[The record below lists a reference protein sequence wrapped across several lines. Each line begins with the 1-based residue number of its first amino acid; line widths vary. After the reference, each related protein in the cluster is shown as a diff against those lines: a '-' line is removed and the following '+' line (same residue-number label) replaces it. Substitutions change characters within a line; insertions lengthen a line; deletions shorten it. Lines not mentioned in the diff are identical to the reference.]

1 MGRKKVLEKR
11 LARLQNKINE
21 LTARSQ
27 AEDVTVEEL
36 RSIQFRMNEIREDIE
51 DVQEELDA
59 LTAEGGD
66 PESNPT
72 NEPPVEPTTQQRSQP
87 PVAGEPVNG
96 AVVRGMFGQ
105 QTTITGATGNEDP
118 YATTEYRM
126 AFKEYVQRGT
136 PIPANLNP
144 RMEQRAGG
152 DLGPTVAADLGM
164 IIPTTIM
171 NEFITKVSKVYG
183 QLYSK
188 VRKLNIQGGVKFPI
202 SDLKA
207 NFKWITETTVSD
219 RQKAG
224 DIKEYIEFSYNIGEI
239 RVSQTLLSQVVTLA
253 MFEQEIVRIM
263 LEAYVEA
270 MDKGIM
276 SGSGAGQMLGILNDT
291 RVTSNPGHT
300 IEFTAAE
307 FSDWE
312 KWRKKLFS
320 IIPLS
325 KRGQGEFIFTAGT
338 VEANLLTMKDANN
351 RPIFKEATELNVGES
366 ATSGRFYGREVTL
379 VEPDIVADFETAG
392 SGDVV
397 GIYWIPND
405 YAINTNLAF
414 GMKRYFDENK
424 NEWVNK
430 GLTIVDGKML
440 DVSGCYIIKK
450 K

>member
-11 LARLQNKINE
+11 LARLQAKKTKLTERAMASQDANEVRSINE
-21 LTARSQ
+21 QLTDINDEI
-27 AEDVTVEEL
+27 AET
-36 RSIQFRMNEIREDIE
+36 
-51 DVQEELDA
+51 QEEIDA
-59 LTAEGGD
+59 INEEGEGGD
-66 PESNPT
+66 PTSNTGEGGDP
-72 NEPPVEPTTQQRSQP
+72 TQQRSNP
-87 PVAGEPVNG
+87 PVGAQHVNNG
-96 AVVRGMFGQ
+96 IPLATFGQ
-105 QTTITGATGNEDP
+105 QTNMTGQRSNEDP
-118 YATTEYRM
+118 YASMEYRM
-126 AFKEYVQRGT
+126 AFKDYVQRGT
-136 PIPANLNP
+136 PIPTNLI
-144 RMEQRAGG
+144 QRAGG
-152 DLGPTVAADLGM
+152 DPGPTVAADLGM

-171 NEFITKVSKVYG
+171 NEFIKKVSKVYG

-239 RVSQTLLSQVVTLA
+239 RVSQTLLSQVVTLSL
-253 MFEQEIVRIM
+253 FEEEIVRIM
-263 LEAYVEA
+263 VEAYVEA
-270 MDKGIM
+270 MDKGIIA
-276 SGSGAGQMLGILNDT
+276 GTGAGQMLGILKDT
-291 RVTSNPGHT
+291 RVTTQEGHT

-338 VEANLLTMKDANN
+338 VEADLLTMKDANN

-379 VEPDIVADFETAG
+379 VEPDIVADFETAS

-397 GIYWIPND
+397 GLYWIPND

-414 GMKRYFDENK
+414 GMKRYFDEEK

>member
-1 MGRKKVLEKR
+1 MGRKKILEKR
-11 LARLQNKINE
+11 LARLQAKKTKLTERALASQDAAEVRSINE
-21 LTARSQ
+21 ELS
-27 AEDVTVEEL
+27 ELNEE
-36 RSIQFRMNEIREDIE
+36 INET
-51 DVQEELDA
+51 QEEIDA
-59 LTAEGGD
+59 ISEEGEGGD
-66 PESNPT
+66 PASNPAEGGT
-72 NEPPVEPTTQQRSQP
+72 DPQQRSAVPANAQL
-87 PVAGEPVNG
+87 VNG
-96 AVVRGMFGQ
+96 GISLGSFGQ
-105 QTTITGATGNEDP
+105 QTGQQRSNDDP
-118 YATTEYRM
+118 YATLEYRT
-126 AFKEYVQRGT
+126 AFKDYVQRGT
-136 PIPANLNP
+136 PIPSELI
-144 RMEQRAGG
+144 QRAGG
-152 DLGPTVAADLGM
+152 DPGPTVAADLGM

-171 NEFITKVSKVYG
+171 NEFIEKVSKVYG
-183 QLYSK
+183 RLYSK

-239 RVSQTLLSQVVTLA
+239 RVSQTLLSQVVTLPL
-253 MFEQEIVRIM
+253 FEQEIVRIM
-263 LEAYVEA
+263 VEAYVEA
-270 MDKGIM
+270 MDKGII
-276 SGSGAGQMLGILNDT
+276 SGTGAGQMLGILNDT
-291 RVTSNPGHT
+291 RVTTNTGHT

-338 VEANLLTMKDANN
+338 VESNLLTMKDANN
-351 RPIFKEATELNVGES
+351 RPVFREATDLSIGES
-366 ATSGRFYGREVTL
+366 ATSGRFYGREVTM
-379 VEPDIVADFETAG
+379 VEPDIVADFDTAT
-392 SGDVV
+392 SGHVV
-397 GIYWIPND
+397 GLYWIPND

-414 GMKRYFDENK
+414 GMKRYFDEEK

-440 DVSGCYIIKK
+440 DVAGCYIIKK

>member
-11 LARLQNKINE
+11 LARLQAKKTKLTERAMASQDVNEVRSINE
-21 LTARSQ
+21 QLT
-27 AEDVTVEEL
+27 DVNEE
-36 RSIQFRMNEIREDIE
+36 ITET
-51 DVQEELDA
+51 QEEIDA
-59 LTAEGGD
+59 IDTEPQGG
-66 PESNPT
+66 PEPQVDLN
-72 NEPPVEPTTQQRSQP
+72 QQRSNP
-87 PVAGEPVNG
+87 PVNAQHVNSG
-96 AVVRGMFGQ
+96 IPLATYGQ
-105 QTTITGATGNEDP
+105 QTGMSQQRSNEDP
-118 YATTEYRM
+118 YGTMEYRM
-126 AFKEYVQRGT
+126 AFKDYVQRGT
-136 PIPANLNP
+136 PIPANLI
-144 RMEQRAGG
+144 QRAGG
-152 DLGPTVAADLGM
+152 DAGPTVAADLGM

-171 NEFITKVSKVYG
+171 NEFIKKVSKVYG

-188 VRKLNIQGGVKFPI
+188 VRKLNIQGGIKFPI
-202 SDLKA
+202 SDLEA
-207 NFKWITETTVSD
+207 SFKWITETTVSD

-239 RVSQTLLSQVVTLA
+239 RVSQTLLSQVVTLP
-253 MFEQEIVRIM
+253 MFEEEIVRIM
-263 LEAYVEA
+263 VEAYVEA

-276 SGSGAGQMLGILNDT
+276 DGTGNGQMLGILKDT
-291 RVTSNPGHT
+291 RVTTNKGHT

-351 RPIFKEATELNVGES
+351 RPIFKEATELNVGDS

-379 VEPDIVADFETAG
+379 VEPDIVADFETAA

-397 GIYWIPND
+397 GLYWIPTD

-414 GMKRYFDENK
+414 GMKRYFDEEK

-440 DVSGCYIIKK
+440 DVAGCYIIKK

>member
-1 MGRKKVLEKR
+1 MRKKILEKR
-11 LARLQNKINE
+11 LKRLQAKKTTLTQRALASNDAAEVRSINAE
-21 LTARSQ
+21 LADLNDEIAETQEEIDALPDEPEADPNGEGEQRSNPPANAQLVNGIPLASFTQPQ
-27 AEDVTVEEL
+27 AE
-36 RSIQFRMNEIREDIE
+36 
-51 DVQEELDA
+51 
-59 LTAEGGD
+59 
-66 PESNPT
+66 
-72 NEPPVEPTTQQRSQP
+72 QR
-87 PVAGEPVNG
+87 
-96 AVVRGMFGQ
+96 
-105 QTTITGATGNEDP
+105 GNEDP
-118 YATTEYRM
+118 YATMEYRT
-126 AFKEYVQRGT
+126 AFKNYVQKGT
-136 PIPANLNP
+136 PIPSNLI
-144 RMEQRAGG
+144 QRAGG
-152 DLGPTVAADLGM
+152 DAGPTVAADLGM

-239 RVSQTLLSQVVTLA
+239 RVSQTLLSQVVALQ
-253 MFEQEIVRIM
+253 MFEDEIVRIM
-263 LEAYVEA
+263 VEAYVEA

-276 SGSGAGQMLGILNDT
+276 KGTGNGQMLGILNDT
-291 RVTSNPGHT
+291 RVTSQTNHI

-307 FSDWE
+307 FADWE

-320 IIPLS
+320 IIPLK

-351 RPIFKEATELNVGES
+351 RPLFREATELNVGES
-366 ATSGRFYGREVTL
+366 ATSGRFYGREVTM
-379 VEPDIVADFETAG
+379 VEPDIVADFETAA

-397 GIYWIPND
+397 GLYWIPND
-405 YAINTNLAF
+405 YAINTQMTF
-414 GMKRYFDENK
+414 GMKRYFDEEK

-440 DVSGCYIIKK
+440 DVAGCYLIKK

>member
-1 MGRKKVLEKR
+1 MGRKKILEKR
-11 LARLQNKINE
+11 LARLQAKKTKLTERALASQDAAEVRSINE
-21 LTARSQ
+21 ELS
-27 AEDVTVEEL
+27 ELNEE
-36 RSIQFRMNEIREDIE
+36 INET
-51 DVQEELDA
+51 QEEIDA
-59 LTAEGGD
+59 IKDDTRGGDPTSNPAEGGTD
-66 PESNPT
+66 P
-72 NEPPVEPTTQQRSQP
+72 QQRSAVPTNAQF
-87 PVAGEPVNG
+87 VNG
-96 AVVRGMFGQ
+96 GISLGSFTQQTGQ
-105 QTTITGATGNEDP
+105 QRNNDDP
-118 YATTEYRM
+118 YATLEYRT
-126 AFKEYVQRGT
+126 AFKDYVQRGT
-136 PIPANLNP
+136 PIPSELI
-144 RMEQRAGG
+144 QRAGG
-152 DLGPTVAADLGM
+152 DPGPTVAADLGT

-171 NEFITKVSKVYG
+171 NEFIEKVSKVYG

-224 DIKEYIEFSYNIGEI
+224 DSKEYIEFSYNIGEI
-239 RVSQTLLSQVVTLA
+239 RVSQTLLSQVVTLSL
-253 MFEQEIVRIM
+253 FEQEIVRIM
-263 LEAYVEA
+263 VEAYVEA

-276 SGSGAGQMLGILNDT
+276 SGTGAGQMLGILNDT
-291 RVTSNPGHT
+291 RVTTNAGHT

-338 VEANLLTMKDANN
+338 VESNLLTMKDANN
-351 RPIFKEATELNVGES
+351 RPVFREATDLSIGES
-366 ATSGRFYGREVTL
+366 ATSGRFYGREVTM
-379 VEPDIVADFETAG
+379 VEPDIVADFDTAT
-392 SGDVV
+392 SGQVV
-397 GIYWIPND
+397 GVYWIPND

-414 GMKRYFDENK
+414 GMKRYFDEEK

-440 DVSGCYIIKK
+440 DVAGCYIIKK

>member
-1 MGRKKVLEKR
+1 MGRKKILEKR
-11 LARLQNKINE
+11 LARLQAKKTKLTERALASQDAAEVRSINE
-21 LTARSQ
+21 ELT
-27 AEDVTVEEL
+27 ELNEE
-36 RSIQFRMNEIREDIE
+36 INET
-51 DVQEELDA
+51 QEEIDA
-59 LTAEGGD
+59 IDDDTRGGDPASNTAEGG
-66 PESNPT
+66 T
-72 NEPPVEPTTQQRSQP
+72 EPQQRSAVPTNAQH
-87 PVAGEPVNG
+87 VNG
-96 AVVRGMFGQ
+96 GIAVATYSQQTGQ
-105 QTTITGATGNEDP
+105 QRSNDDP
-118 YATTEYRM
+118 YGTMEYRM
-126 AFKEYVQRGT
+126 AFKDYVQRGT
-136 PIPANLNP
+136 PIPANLI
-144 RMEQRAGG
+144 QRVGG
-152 DLGPTVAADLGM
+152 DPGPTVAADLGM

-239 RVSQTLLSQVVTLA
+239 RVSQTLLSQVVTLS
-253 MFEQEIVRIM
+253 MFEEEIVRIM
-263 LEAYVEA
+263 VEAYVEA

-276 SGSGAGQMLGILNDT
+276 SGTGAGQMLGILKDT
-291 RVTSNPGHT
+291 RVTTQEGHT

-312 KWRKKLFS
+312 KWRKKLFA

-325 KRGQGEFIFTAGT
+325 KRGQGEFVFTAGT

-379 VEPDIVADFETAG
+379 VEPDIVADFETAA

-397 GIYWIPND
+397 GLYWIPND

-414 GMKRYFDENK
+414 GMKRYFDEEK

>member
-1 MGRKKVLEKR
+1 MGRKKILEKR
-11 LARLQNKINE
+11 LARLQAKKTKLTERALASQDAAEVRSINE
-21 LTARSQ
+21 ELT
-27 AEDVTVEEL
+27 ELNEE
-36 RSIQFRMNEIREDIE
+36 INET
-51 DVQEELDA
+51 QEEIDA
-59 LTAEGGD
+59 IDDDTRGGDPASNTAEGG
-66 PESNPT
+66 T
-72 NEPPVEPTTQQRSQP
+72 EPQQRSAVPTNAQH
-87 PVAGEPVNG
+87 VNG
-96 AVVRGMFGQ
+96 GIAVATYSQQTGQ
-105 QTTITGATGNEDP
+105 QRSNDDP
-118 YATTEYRM
+118 YGTMEYRM
-126 AFKEYVQRGT
+126 AFKDYVQRGT
-136 PIPANLNP
+136 PIPANLI
-144 RMEQRAGG
+144 QRAGG
-152 DLGPTVAADLGM
+152 DPGPTVAADLGM

-207 NFKWITETTVSD
+207 NFKWITEKTVSD

-239 RVSQTLLSQVVTLA
+239 RVSQTLLSQVVTLS
-253 MFEQEIVRIM
+253 MFEEEIVRIM
-263 LEAYVEA
+263 VEAYVEA

-276 SGSGAGQMLGILNDT
+276 NGTGAGQMLGILKDT
-291 RVTSNPGHT
+291 RVTTQEGHT

-312 KWRKKLFS
+312 KWRKKLFA

-325 KRGQGEFIFTAGT
+325 KRGQGEFVFTAGT

-351 RPIFKEATELNVGES
+351 RPIFKEATELDVGES
-366 ATSGRFYGREVTL
+366 ATSGRFYGRKVTL
-379 VEPDIVADFETAG
+379 VEPDIVADFETAA

-397 GIYWIPND
+397 GLYWIPND

-414 GMKRYFDENK
+414 GMKRYFDEEK

>member
-1 MGRKKVLEKR
+1 MRKKVLEKR
-11 LARLQNKINE
+11 LARLQAKKNTLTQRALASQDANEVRSINE
-21 LTARSQ
+21 ELSDVN
-27 AEDVTVEEL
+27 AEIEET
-36 RSIQFRMNEIREDIE
+36 
-51 DVQEELDA
+51 QEEIA
-59 LTAEGGD
+59 AINEEEKGGD
-66 PESNPT
+66 PTSNPDEGGNT
-72 NEPPVEPTTQQRSQP
+72 SADQQRSNP
-87 PVAGEPVNG
+87 PANAQFVNG
-96 AVVRGMFGQ
+96 GIPLASFAQ
-105 QTTITGATGNEDP
+105 QTGMSQQRSNEDP
-118 YATTEYRM
+118 YGTMEYRQ
-126 AFKEYVQRGT
+126 AFKDYVQRGT

-152 DLGPTVAADLGM
+152 DPGPTVAADLGM

-171 NEFITKVSKVYG
+171 NEFIKSVSKVYG

-207 NFKWITETTVSD
+207 NFKWITETTTSD

-239 RVSQTLLSQVVTLA
+239 RVSQTLLSQVVALQ
-253 MFEQEIVRIM
+253 MFEEEIVKIM
-263 LEAYVEA
+263 VAAYVEA

-276 SGSGAGQMLGILNDT
+276 NGTGTGQMLGILKDP
-291 RVTSNPGHT
+291 RVTENAGHT

-351 RPIFKEATELNVGES
+351 RPVFKEATELNVGES

-379 VEPDIVADFETAG
+379 VEPDIVADFDTAA

-397 GIYWIPND
+397 GLYWIPTD
-405 YAINTNLAF
+405 YAINTNLSF
-414 GMKRYFDENK
+414 GMKRYFDEEK

-440 DVSGCYIIKK
+440 DVAGCYIIKK

>member
-1 MGRKKVLEKR
+1 MGRKKALEKR
-11 LARLQNKINE
+11 MTRLQNKIND

-27 AEDVTVEEL
+27 ADDVTVEEL
-36 RSIQFRMNEIREDIE
+36 RSIQCRMNEIREDMQ
-51 DVQEELDA
+51 DVQDELDA
-59 LTAEGGD
+59 IE
-66 PESNPT
+66 E
-72 NEPPVEPTTQQRSQP
+72 EQRSQEP
-87 PVAGEPVNG
+87 EPEQRSQEPVNG
-96 AVVRGMFGQ
+96 GVVRGMFGQ
-105 QTTITGATGNEDP
+105 QTSISGQVTNPDP

-126 AFKEYVQRGT
+126 AFKDYVQRGT

-152 DLGPTVAADLGM
+152 DTGPTVAAELGM

-207 NFKWITETTVSD
+207 NFKWITETAVSE

-239 RVSQTLLSQVVTLA
+239 RVSQTLLSQVVSLS

-263 LEAYVEA
+263 VSAYVEA

-276 SGSGAGQMLGILNDT
+276 RGTGTGQMLGILNDT

-325 KRGQGEFIFTAGT
+325 KRGQGEFIFTSGT
-338 VEANLLTMKDANN
+338 VEANLLTMKDNNN
-351 RPIFKEATELNVGES
+351 RPIFREATELNVGES

-397 GIYWIPND
+397 GLYWIPSD
-405 YAINTNLAF
+405 YAINTNLTF
-414 GMKRYFDENK
+414 GMKRYFDEEK

>member
-1 MGRKKVLEKR
+1 MGRKKILEKR
-11 LARLQNKINE
+11 LARLKAKRDKLKERALASQDAAEVRSINE
-21 LTARSQ
+21 DLT
-27 AEDVTVEEL
+27 DL
-36 RSIQFRMNEIREDIE
+36 NDEITET
-51 DVQEELDA
+51 QEEIDA
-59 LTAEGGD
+59 IGDEPEGGD
-66 PESNPT
+66 PTPNSTEGGEQRSAVPT
-72 NEPPVEPTTQQRSQP
+72 NAQH
-87 PVAGEPVNG
+87 VNG
-96 AVVRGMFGQ
+96 GIVQGVYGQ
-105 QTTITGATGNEDP
+105 QTSMNQQRGAEDP
-118 YATTEYRM
+118 YGTMEYRT
-126 AFKEYVQRGT
+126 AFKNYVQKGT
-136 PIPANLNP
+136 PIPKDLI
-144 RMEQRAGG
+144 QRTGG
-152 DLGPTVAADLGM
+152 DPGPTVAADLGM

-171 NEFITKVSKVYG
+171 NEFIEKVSKVYG

-207 NFKWITETTVSD
+207 NFKWITETTVSE

-239 RVSQTLLSQVVTLA
+239 RVSQTLLSQVVTLS

-263 LEAYVEA
+263 VEAYVEA

-276 SGSGAGQMLGILNDT
+276 SGTGNGQMLGILNDT
-291 RVTSNPGHT
+291 RVTSQTDHI
-300 IEFTAAE
+300 IEFTAAQ

-312 KWRKKLFS
+312 QWRKKLFS

-338 VEANLLTMKDANN
+338 VEADLLTMKDANN

-366 ATSGRFYGREVTL
+366 ATAGRFYGREVTM
-379 VEPDIVADFETAG
+379 VEPDIVADFETAK

-397 GIYWIPND
+397 GLYWIPQD

-414 GMKRYFDENK
+414 GMKRYFDEEK

-440 DVSGCYIIKK
+440 DVSGIYIIKK

>member
-1 MGRKKVLEKR
+1 MGRKKILEKR
-11 LARLQNKINE
+11 LARLKAKRDKLKERALASQDAAEVRSINE
-21 LTARSQ
+21 DLT
-27 AEDVTVEEL
+27 DLNEE
-36 RSIQFRMNEIREDIE
+36 ITET
-51 DVQEELDA
+51 QEEIDA
-59 LTAEGGD
+59 IGDEPEGGD
-66 PESNPT
+66 PTSNSTEGGEQRSAVPT
-72 NEPPVEPTTQQRSQP
+72 NAQH
-87 PVAGEPVNG
+87 VNG
-96 AVVRGMFGQ
+96 GIVQGVYGQ
-105 QTTITGATGNEDP
+105 QTSMNQQRGAEDP
-118 YATTEYRM
+118 YGTMEYRT
-126 AFKEYVQRGT
+126 AFKNYVQKGT
-136 PIPANLNP
+136 PIPRDLI
-144 RMEQRAGG
+144 QRAGG
-152 DLGPTVAADLGM
+152 DPGPTVAADLGM

-171 NEFITKVSKVYG
+171 NEFIEKVSKVYG

-207 NFKWITETTVSD
+207 NFKWITETTVSE

-239 RVSQTLLSQVVTLA
+239 RVSQTLLSQVVTLS

-263 LEAYVEA
+263 VEAYVEA

-276 SGSGAGQMLGILNDT
+276 TGTGNGQMLGILNDT
-291 RVTSNPGHT
+291 RVTSQTDHI
-300 IEFTAAE
+300 IEFTAAQ

-312 KWRKKLFS
+312 QWRKKLFS

-338 VEANLLTMKDANN
+338 VEADLLTMKDANN

-366 ATSGRFYGREVTL
+366 ATAGRFYGREVTM
-379 VEPDIVADFETAG
+379 VEPDIVADFETAS

-397 GIYWIPND
+397 GLYWIPQD

-414 GMKRYFDENK
+414 GMKRYFDEEK

-440 DVSGCYIIKK
+440 DVSGIYIIKK

>member
-1 MGRKKVLEKR
+1 MGRKKILEKR
-11 LARLQNKINE
+11 LARLKAKRDKLKE
-21 LTARSQ
+21 RALASQ
-27 AEDVTVEEL
+27 DAAEV
-36 RSIQFRMNEIREDIE
+36 RSINDDLTDLNDEITET
-51 DVQEELDA
+51 QEEIDA
-59 LTAEGGD
+59 IGDEPEGGD
-66 PESNPT
+66 PTSNSTEGGEQRSAVPT
-72 NEPPVEPTTQQRSQP
+72 NAQH
-87 PVAGEPVNG
+87 VNG
-96 AVVRGMFGQ
+96 GIVQGVYGQ
-105 QTTITGATGNEDP
+105 QTSMNQQRGAEDP
-118 YATTEYRM
+118 YGTMEYRT
-126 AFKEYVQRGT
+126 AFKNYVQKGT
-136 PIPANLNP
+136 PIPKDLI
-144 RMEQRAGG
+144 QRAGG
-152 DLGPTVAADLGM
+152 DPGPTVAADLGM

-171 NEFITKVSKVYG
+171 NEFIEKVSKVYG

-207 NFKWITETTVSD
+207 NFKWITETTVSE

-239 RVSQTLLSQVVTLA
+239 RVSQTLLSQVVTLS

-263 LEAYVEA
+263 VEAYVEA

-276 SGSGAGQMLGILNDT
+276 SGTGNGQMLGILNDT
-291 RVTSNPGHT
+291 RVTSQTDHI
-300 IEFTAAE
+300 IEFTAAQ

-312 KWRKKLFS
+312 QWRKKLFS

-338 VEANLLTMKDANN
+338 VEADLLTMKDANN

-366 ATSGRFYGREVTL
+366 ATAGRFYGREVTM
-379 VEPDIVADFETAG
+379 VEPDIVADFETAK

-397 GIYWIPND
+397 GLYWIPQD

-414 GMKRYFDENK
+414 GMKRYFDEEK

-440 DVSGCYIIKK
+440 DVSGIYIIKK

>member
-1 MGRKKVLEKR
+1 MGRKKILEKR
-11 LARLQNKINE
+11 LARLQAKKTKLTERALASQDAAEVRSINE
-21 LTARSQ
+21 QL
-27 AEDVTVEEL
+27 AELNEE
-36 RSIQFRMNEIREDIE
+36 IDET
-51 DVQEELDA
+51 QEEIDA
-59 LTAEGGD
+59 IDDDTRGGDPASNTAEGG
-66 PESNPT
+66 T
-72 NEPPVEPTTQQRSQP
+72 EPQQRSAVPTNAQH
-87 PVAGEPVNG
+87 VNG
-96 AVVRGMFGQ
+96 GIAVATYSQQTGQ
-105 QTTITGATGNEDP
+105 QRSNDDP
-118 YATTEYRM
+118 YGTMEYRM
-126 AFKEYVQRGT
+126 AFKDYVQRGT
-136 PIPANLNP
+136 PIPANLI
-144 RMEQRAGG
+144 QRAGG
-152 DLGPTVAADLGM
+152 DPGPTVAADLGM

-224 DIKEYIEFSYNIGEI
+224 DIKKYIEFSYNIGEI
-239 RVSQTLLSQVVTLA
+239 RVSQTLLSQVVTLS
-253 MFEQEIVRIM
+253 MFEEEIVRIM
-263 LEAYVEA
+263 VEAYVEA

-276 SGSGAGQMLGILNDT
+276 SGTGNGQMLGILKDT
-291 RVTSNPGHT
+291 RVTNNTGHT
-300 IEFTAAE
+300 VEFTAAE

-325 KRGQGEFIFTAGT
+325 KRGQGEFIFTTGT

-379 VEPDIVADFETAG
+379 VEPDIVADFETAS

-397 GIYWIPND
+397 GLYWIPND
-405 YAINTNLAF
+405 YAINTNLVF
-414 GMKRYFDENK
+414 GMKRYFDEEK

>member
-1 MGRKKVLEKR
+1 MGRKKILEKR
-11 LARLQNKINE
+11 LARLQAKKTKLTERALASQDAAEVRSINE
-21 LTARSQ
+21 ELS
-27 AEDVTVEEL
+27 ELNEE
-36 RSIQFRMNEIREDIE
+36 INETQEEIDAIE
-51 DVQEELDA
+51 DD
-59 LTAEGGD
+59 TRGGD
-66 PESNPT
+66 PTSNPAKGGT
-72 NEPPVEPTTQQRSQP
+72 GPQQRSAVPTNAQL
-87 PVAGEPVNG
+87 VNG
-96 AVVRGMFGQ
+96 GISLGSFTQQTGQ
-105 QTTITGATGNEDP
+105 QRSNDDP
-118 YATTEYRM
+118 YATLEYRT
-126 AFKEYVQRGT
+126 AFKDYVQRGT
-136 PIPANLNP
+136 PIPSELI
-144 RMEQRAGG
+144 QRAGG
-152 DLGPTVAADLGM
+152 DPGPTVAADLGM

-171 NEFITKVSKVYG
+171 NEFIEKVSKVYG

-224 DIKEYIEFSYNIGEI
+224 DIKEFIEFSYNIGEI
-239 RVSQTLLSQVVTLA
+239 RVSQTLLSQVVTLSL
-253 MFEQEIVRIM
+253 FEQEIVRIM
-263 LEAYVEA
+263 VEAYVEA

-276 SGSGAGQMLGILNDT
+276 SGTGAGQMLGILNDT
-291 RVTSNPGHT
+291 RVTTNAGHT

-338 VEANLLTMKDANN
+338 VESNLLTMKDANN
-351 RPIFKEATELNVGES
+351 RPVFREATDLSIGES
-366 ATSGRFYGREVTL
+366 ATSGRFYGREVTM
-379 VEPDIVADFETAG
+379 VEPDIVADFDTAT
-392 SGDVV
+392 SGQVV
-397 GIYWIPND
+397 GLYWIPND

-414 GMKRYFDENK
+414 GMKRYFDEEK

-440 DVSGCYIIKK
+440 DVAGCYIIKK